1 MLRSP
6 GGKIIACLR
15 GGGMK
20 ELDKIKFGCV
30 DCYFMLQLEY
40 SHDTFT
46 ILIKICQDHED
57 FDDCMLI
64 KICQ

>member
-46 ILIKICQDHED
+46 ILIKICQ
-57 FDDCMLI
+57 
-64 KICQ
+64 